1 MQILTYR
8 QSEQTMTEHSLVQ
21 SMKPSESTSPVERQ
35 PANTELRALLNRGR
49 LEAILVVVTAIAI
62 AASLVTERLNG
73 PDWLILTINIISYV
87 AGGIFG
93 LKASI
98 ESLRERK
105 LNVDLLMVLAAIGA
119 ASVNQWREGAI
130 LLFLFSLSNV
140 LQSYAMDRSRNAIRA
155 LLKLRPNEAT
165 IRCEGETKV
174 VPVDTLKIGD
184 VVVIRPGERFP
195 IDGSVTDGSSS
206 VDQSPITGE
215 SMPVQKQK
223 GDTVFAGTV
232 NQNGSLAILVTR
244 EAHDTTLARII
255 KMVEEAQDQRAETQ
269 RFLDEFEQKYAAFVI
284 GAV

>member
-21 SMKPSESTSPVERQ
+21 SIKPGEPTSPAERQ
-35 PANTELRALLNRGR
+35 PAKNDLRALLSRGR
-49 LEAILVVVTAIAI
+49 LEAILVVVADMAI
-62 AASLVTERLNG
+62 AASLLTERLNG

-98 ESLRERK
+98 ESLRKGEI
-105 LNVDLLMVLAAIGA
+105 NVDLLMVLAALGA
-119 ASVNQWREGAI
+119 ATVNQWREGAI

-140 LQSYAMDRSRNAIRA
+140 LQNYAMDRSRNAIRA

-165 IRCEGETKV
+165 VRHGTELKV
-174 VPVDTLKIGD
+174 VPVGTLAVGD
-184 VVVIRPGERFP
+184 VVVMRPGERFAV
-195 IDGSVTDGSSS
+195 DGHVASGETT

-215 SMPVQKQK
+215 SMPVLKST

-232 NQNGSLAILVTR
+232 NQNGSV
-244 EAHDTTLARII
+244 D
-255 KMVEEAQDQRAETQ
+255 V
-269 RFLDEFEQKYAAFVI
+269 
-284 GAV
+284 

>member
-21 SMKPSESTSPVERQ
+21 SIKPSESTSPAERQ
-35 PANTELRALLNRGR
+35 PANNELRALLNRGR

-93 LKASI
+93 VKASI

-105 LNVDLLMVLAAIGA
+105 LTLDLLMVLAAIGA

-140 LQSYAMDRSRNAIRA
+140 LQNYAMDRSRNAIRA

-165 IRCEGETKV
+165 LKRGSELVV
-174 VPVDTLKIGD
+174 VPVESLALGD
-184 VVVIRPGERFP
+184 VILIRPGERLP
-195 IDGSVTDGSSS
+195 IDGKVIDG
-206 VDQSPITGE
+206 E
-215 SMPVQKQK
+215 
-223 GDTVFAGTV
+223 
-232 NQNGSLAILVTR
+232 
-244 EAHDTTLARII
+244 
-255 KMVEEAQDQRAETQ
+255 
-269 RFLDEFEQKYAAFVI
+269 
-284 GAV
+284 